1 VGIRSFSGTL
11 NDPSKSAPIA
21 SVPVEVASVLE
32 STFQRL
38 LAEATFADAWP
49 RPELSARSETISEV
63 GFHVLLPIRSPWNG
77 RVLLAGDEE
86 TVRDLAAGFHS
97 IPDAMVDKTISL
109 DFLAEL
115 ATLLVRDLFCVSLD
129 PVDVQEPEELEPAQA
144 RILWEQAAASRTA
157 LGCNQGRI
165 LAALLGGA

>member
-1 VGIRSFSGTL
+1 L
-11 NDPSKSAPIA
+11 NDQPKSASPVPT
-21 SVPVEVASVLE
+21 VPVEVASILE

-49 RPELSARSETISEV
+49 RPELSTRSETISEV
-63 GFHVLLPIRSPWNG
+63 GFHVMLPVLSPWKG

-97 IPDAMVDKTISL
+97 IPDAMVDKAISL

-115 ATLLVRDLFCVSLD
+115 ATLLVRDLFCVSDD
-129 PVDVQEPEELEPAQA
+129 PVDVGEPAELEPSVA
-144 RILWEQAAASRTA
+144 RILWEEAAQARTV

-165 LAALLGGA
+165 LAALLVGE